1 MSSLRT
7 YVIGRILLT
16 FPMVWVLVTIVFL
29 ILRVMPGDPCLA
41 ILRENATKAQLD
53 NCRRGLGIDRPI
65 LVQYANY
72 LTGLAQGDLGM
83 SMTRRRP
90 VALEIADRFPA
101 TIELAI
107 WSMLVTVVVG
117 ISTGAYAAQKRKSP
131 ADYTLRVF
139 SIVIYSMPIF
149 WFGLILQLIFGLK
162 LGLMPTYG
170 RIGTELAP
178 RAVTGLYV
186 LDSILTL
193 NWPSLVSAL
202 WHLILP
208 SLTLGLVLSGIFT
221 RLTRA
226 NMLDVLR
233 QDFITS
239 GRARGIP
246 EFSLVYG
253 HALKNAFI
261 PILTLMG
268 LQFAILLG
276 GAILT
281 ESTFSWPG
289 MGRLLVERIYDR
301 DFATVQGVVTLFAV
315 IVAFTSLLVDVTYA
329 YIDPR
334 IRY

>member
-1 MSSLRT
+1 MSSLRA
-7 YVIGRILLT
+7 YIIGRVLLT
-16 FPMVWVLVTIVFL
+16 IPMLWVLVTIVFL

-41 ILRENATKAQLD
+41 ILREAATKQQLES
-53 NCRRGLGIDRPI
+53 CRHGLGIDRPLI
-65 LVQYANY
+65 LQYADY
-72 LTGLAQGDLGM
+72 LGGVVRGDLGV

-90 VALEIADRFPA
+90 VTQEIADRFPA
-101 TIELAI
+101 TIELSIFA
-107 WSMLVTVVVG
+107 MLVTVVVG
-117 ISTGAYAAQKRKSP
+117 ISTGAYAAQKRKSLR
-131 ADYTLRVF
+131 DYGLRIF

-162 LGLMPTYG
+162 LGLLPTYG
-170 RIGTELAP
+170 RVGTELAP
-178 RAVTGLYV
+178 QAVTGLYV
-186 LDSILTL
+186 VDSILTL
-193 NWPSLVSAL
+193 NWPALSSTLQHLV
-202 WHLILP
+202 LP
-208 SLTLGLVLSGIFT
+208 SLTLGLVLSGVFT

-246 EFSLVYG
+246 ERSLVYG

-261 PILTLMG
+261 PVLTLMG
-268 LQFAILLG
+268 LQFAILLA

-301 DFATVQGVVTLFAV
+301 DFATVQGVVTLFAGL
-315 IVAFTSLLVDVTYA
+315 VALISLLVDVAYA